1 MDMISHSV
9 VKKTEAN
16 SVQNDWKYIIILCKK
31 TGKNIEELGKP
42 SCSWFISILLRFNRQ
57 KYANI
62 DMLYLLY
69 RMFVHVN
76 GWKCANMRRCYQQKV
91 RKWFFK
97 YSHSTHLYAID
108 HHQLSSNDMR
118 DSVSTVLNAFSYTDT
133 HFCYDKIYFANGFLM
148 RRHLNG
154 KIHYWN
160 RHCASVWYVWM
171 L

>member
-1 MDMISHSV
+1 MISHSV

-97 YSHSTHLYAID
+97 IHTQHIYMLLIIINYHRMTWEIRWAQCSTHSHIQI
-108 HHQLSSNDMR
+108 H
-118 DSVSTVLNAFSYTDT
+118 
-133 HFCYDKIYFANGFLM
+133 IFAMIKFILQM
-148 RRHLNG
+148 DFWWED
-154 KIHYWN
+154 I
-160 RHCASVWYVWM
+160 
-171 L
+171 